1 MPNAMPAMMVFLRVG
16 CSRKSMNVIKPI
28 KKPNDAARSVVTKRE
43 WAMNVGEHGDCLA
56 ATAQRVG
63 FCREDGAEFL
73 NIHFNFFKNFSSAV
87 FITGFALT
95 LVLFLV
101 ILLIN
106 FLSRLFVRQLFS
118 GKGFLSFIEFLEY
131 PLRTKIIRWLA
142 LHENSPA
149 LI

>member
-1 MPNAMPAMMVFLRVG
+1 MKLAL
-16 CSRKSMNVIKPI
+16 
-28 KKPNDAARSVVTKRE
+28 AAVLILSFASIGLFGF

-63 FCREDGAEFL
+63 FCRKDGAEFL

-87 FITGFALT
+87 LITGFVLT
-95 LVLFLV
+95 LVLLLA

-118 GKGFLSFIEFLEY
+118 GKVFAGFIEFLES
-131 PLRTKIIRWLA
+131 PLRAKIIHWLA

-149 LI
+149 LA